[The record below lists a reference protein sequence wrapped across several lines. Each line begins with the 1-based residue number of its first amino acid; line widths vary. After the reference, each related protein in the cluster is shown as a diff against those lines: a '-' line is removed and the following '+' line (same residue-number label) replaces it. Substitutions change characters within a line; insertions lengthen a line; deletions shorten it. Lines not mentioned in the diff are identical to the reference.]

1 MLQYYVPLIW
11 GGNPICKDLIT
22 WGVEREVRSYLMDMK
37 IITTV
42 LLAFMVV
49 KTPVT
54 LAEAQ
59 AYAQPQV
66 IEANA
71 ATSEAHITENIKNT
85 IDETN
90 TLTTEEKAAEQMAE
104 YHKQLEAEVAKIKAD
119 EEARL
124 AQENA
129 NRILALKNAGLS
141 AEFINQY
148 VKAANQYNVPWQVIA
163 AVHYTETGQRGST
176 VVTSYAGAQ
185 GPMQF
190 MPSTFSAYA
199 VDGNGDGIVDI
210 NNVDDAIMTAA
221 AYMSANG
228 ASSGNITN
236 ALYRY
241 NHDMGYVNHVMNIAQ
256 TLGLK

>member
-1 MLQYYVPLIW
+1 MD
-11 GGNPICKDLIT
+11 KKTIT
-22 WGVEREVRSYLMDMK
+22 AM
-37 IITTV
+37 

-59 AYAQPQV
+59 AYAQPQI

-71 ATSEAHITENIKNT
+71 ASEAHITENIKNT
-85 IDETN
+85 IDKTN
-90 TLTTEEKAAEQMAE
+90 TLTTEEKAAAVMAQ
-104 YHKQLEAEVAKIKAD
+104 YHKQLEEEAARIKAE

-124 AQENA
+124 ARENVS
-129 NRILALKNAGLS
+129 RTQSLVSAGLS
-141 AEFINQY
+141 AEFVNQY
-148 VKAANQYNVPWQVIA
+148 VKASEQYGVPWQVIA

-190 MPSTFSAYA
+190 MPSTFAAFA
-199 VDGNGDGIVDI
+199 VDGNGDGTSDI
-210 NNVDDAIMTAA
+210 NNVDDAIMSAA
-221 AYMSANG
+221 NYMASNG
-228 ASSGNITN
+228 AASGDVTN

-241 NHDMGYVNHVMNIAQ
+241 NHDMGYVYHVLGIAQ
-256 TLGLK
+256 SLGFK

>member
-1 MLQYYVPLIW
+1 MD
-11 GGNPICKDLIT
+11 KKTIT
-22 WGVEREVRSYLMDMK
+22 AM
-37 IITTV
+37 

-59 AYAQPQV
+59 AYAQPQI

-71 ATSEAHITENIKNT
+71 ASEAHITENIKNT
-85 IDETN
+85 IDKTN
-90 TLTTEEKAAEQMAE
+90 TLTTEEKAAAVMAQ
-104 YHKQLEAEVAKIKAD
+104 YHKQLEEEAIRIKAE

-124 AQENA
+124 TRENVS
-129 NRILALKNAGLS
+129 RTQSLVSAGLS
-141 AEFINQY
+141 AEFVNQY
-148 VKAANQYNVPWQVIA
+148 VKASAQYGVPWQVIA

-190 MPSTFSAYA
+190 MPSTFAAFA
-199 VDGNGDGIVDI
+199 VDGNGDGVTDI
-210 NNVDDAIMTAA
+210 NNVDDAIMSAA
-221 AYMSANG
+221 NYMASNG
-228 ASSGNITN
+228 AASGDVTN

-241 NHDMGYVNHVMNIAQ
+241 NHDMGYVYHVLGIAQ
-256 TLGLK
+256 SLGFK